1 MRKRWLMNLVLLCVI
16 TILGGL
22 VYYTTEQEKSNKQLA
37 KLTTLDPNKIQLIR
51 IERADKAK
59 ISLMKDKF
67 EVWQMLTPFQLPANM
82 IRVNR
87 LLQILSDNQY
97 KELEVSKH
105 DLAELKLAPPL
116 AKVTFNQFTIAFGD
130 SSPMR
135 DQKRYIRIDDKV
147 YLVTD
152 NLYNSLT
159 QTAVNFVSLAPL
171 GLNSKIMELKLPDYH
186 LAFKDK
192 QWKLI
197 SSKFSDKQVET
208 NQDALAGLIDQWQ
221 RLQAF
226 KVEAYDVAKSE
237 SQGEIEVHL
246 LGKDHPISFTIL
258 ASKPDLILARHD
270 KNVLYKIDNIQI
282 DKLLQ
287 LPTATSE
294 DLGD

>member
-1 MRKRWLMNLVLLCVI
+1 MRKRWVINIVLLCVI
-16 TILGGL
+16 VILGGL
-22 VYYTTEQEKSNKQLA
+22 VYYTTEQEKANQQLT
-37 KLTTLDPNKIQLIR
+37 KLTKLDPNKVQLIR

-59 ISLMKDKF
+59 ISLMKDKS
-67 EVWQMLTPFQLPANM
+67 EIWQMLTPFQLSANM
-82 IRVNR
+82 IHINR
-87 LLQILSDNQY
+87 LLQILSDRKY
-97 KELEVSKH
+97 KELDVSK
-105 DLAELKLAPPL
+105 LAELKLDPPL

-135 DQKRYIRIDDKV
+135 DHKRYILIDDKV

-159 QTAVNFVSLAPL
+159 QNATSFVSLAPL

-186 LAFKDK
+186 LAFKEK
-192 QWKLI
+192 QWTLI
-197 SSKFSDKQVET
+197 SSKFSDKEVET

-226 KVEAYDVAKSE
+226 KVEAYDVKTE

-246 LGKDHPISFTIL
+246 LGKDHPLRFTIL

-270 KNVLYKIDNIQI
+270 KNVLYKIDNSQI

-287 LPTATSE
+287 LPTANH
-294 DLGD
+294 LGD

>member
-1 MRKRWLMNLVLLCVI
+1 MRKRWVINIVLLCVI
-16 TILGGL
+16 VILGGL
-22 VYYTTEQEKSNKQLA
+22 VYYTTEQEKANQQLT
-37 KLTTLDPNKIQLIR
+37 KLTELDPNKVQLIR

-59 ISLMKDKF
+59 ISLMKDKS
-67 EVWQMLTPFQLPANM
+67 EIWQMLTPFQLSANM
-82 IRVNR
+82 IHINR
-87 LLQILSDNQY
+87 LLQILSDRKY
-97 KELEVSKH
+97 KELDVSK
-105 DLAELKLAPPL
+105 LAELKLDPPL

-135 DQKRYIRIDDKV
+135 DHKRYILIDDKV

-159 QTAVNFVSLAPL
+159 QNATSFVSLAPL

-186 LAFKDK
+186 LAFKEK
-192 QWKLI
+192 QWTLI
-197 SSKFSDKQVET
+197 SSKFSDKEVET

-226 KVEAYDVAKSE
+226 KVEAYDVKTE

-246 LGKDHPISFTIL
+246 LGKDHPLRFTIL

-270 KNVLYKIDNIQI
+270 KNVLYKIDNSQI

-287 LPTATSE
+287 LPTANH
-294 DLGD
+294 LGD